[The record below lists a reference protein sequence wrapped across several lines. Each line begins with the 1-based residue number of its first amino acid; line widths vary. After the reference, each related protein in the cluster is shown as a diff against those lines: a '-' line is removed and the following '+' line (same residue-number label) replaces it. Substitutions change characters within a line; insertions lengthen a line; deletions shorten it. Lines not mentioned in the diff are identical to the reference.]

1 MQASTKKDGKELQ
14 YIVTGAFTDDKMR
27 EVLDKFIKK
36 FICCK
41 KCTFPELIMKSVD
54 GRIVGDCKSCGTIQ
68 QLDNKHKIAPTLI
81 KELRPSD
88 DLRDKQANKNLKDA
102 DKNKPRGDAKK
113 RRKKLVL
120 ADPEL
125 KAFRDRLIS
134 EDYPLDPS
142 HVAIRELLDAYKQS
156 YANIPGDKKK
166 RLGVEKAYKNLKTL
180 KVPRQKQ
187 ALFGLLLFNA
197 VFSKNIGNQLNDKV
211 TPKFLLRAYEVRP
224 YHPREATEARCAPS
238 K

>member
-1 MQASTKKDGKELQ
+1 
-14 YIVTGAFTDDKMR
+14 MR

-54 GRIVGDCKSCGTIQ
+54 SRIVGDCKSCGTVQ
-68 QLDNKHKIAPTLI
+68 PLDNKHKIAPTLI

-88 DLRDKQANKNLKDA
+88 DVRVKQTGKNLKE
-102 DKNKPRGDAKK
+102 DKNKPGLRGDAKK

-134 EDYPLDPS
+134 EDYPTNPS
-142 HVAIRELLDAYKQS
+142 HAAIKELVEAYKQS
-156 YANIPGDKKK
+156 YSNIPGDKKK

-180 KVPRQKQ
+180 KVPREKQ
-187 ALFGLLLFNA
+187 ALFGFLLFNA
-197 VFSKNIGNQLNDKV
+197 VYSKNIGKQLEDKAV
-211 TPKFLLRAYEVRP
+211 SKFLVRTFDVRLA
-224 YHPREATEARCAPS
+224 HPREATEARCSPTR
-238 K
+238 